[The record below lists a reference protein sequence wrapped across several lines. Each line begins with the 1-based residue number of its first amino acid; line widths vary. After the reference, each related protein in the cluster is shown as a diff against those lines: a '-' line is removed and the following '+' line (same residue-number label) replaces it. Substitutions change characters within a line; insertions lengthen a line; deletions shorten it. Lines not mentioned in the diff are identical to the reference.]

1 MGNPENVAP
10 RKASTRFLRSP
21 HPQAVIKQLRTQE
34 DDHPQNVFAS
44 REEEEKRQ
52 GPSSKVSNLRNKKES
67 TKFETKTGTKN
78 RCRWSS
84 TRKTDSRN
92 GEAGTGVEFVWRV
105 NVCRRHRRT
114 LVPSSLWSLVQVC
127 RNHQEEGSEERG
139 GGA

>member
-1 MGNPENVAP
+1 MLLPEKRVQDSSEALIP
-10 RKASTRFLRSP
+10 
-21 HPQAVIKQLRTQE
+21 VIKQLRTQE

-44 REEEEKRQ
+44 RT
-52 GPSSKVSNLRNKKES
+52 SNKVSNLRNKKEN
-67 TKFETKTGTKN
+67 TKLKERQDGTKN